1 LPADTAAPVD
11 QSSASHQDTDL
22 GRVSGNMAADLT
34 FLAEESPLVSA
45 AMADSALLTE
55 ISPMAGSALLA
66 DSRLLCG
73 YSRVEV
79 ALEAGS
85 LAGLQEAGKIIADMF
100 ALVAALKETKTGKI
114 QKRKEHLKL
123 HRNGTLH
130 NTALQGKS
138 QLCIPFL
145 GIVQP

>member
-1 LPADTAAPVD
+1 MAAPQD
-11 QSSASHQDTDL
+11 HSSASHQDADFR
-22 GRVSGNMAADLT
+22 RVSGNMAADLT
-34 FLAEESPLVSA
+34 FLADESPLDST

-55 ISPMAGSALLA
+55 ISPLAASVLLA

-85 LAGLQEAGKIIADMF
+85 LYGLKEAGKIIADMF
-100 ALVAALKETKTGKI
+100 ALVAAIKETQTGKI

-130 NTALQGKS
+130 NTALHGKS
-138 QLCIPFL
+138 HLCIPFL